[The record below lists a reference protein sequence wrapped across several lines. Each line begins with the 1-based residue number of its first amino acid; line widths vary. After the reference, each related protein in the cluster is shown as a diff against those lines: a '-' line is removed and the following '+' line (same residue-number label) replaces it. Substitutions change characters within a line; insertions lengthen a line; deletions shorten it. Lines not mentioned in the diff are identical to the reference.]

1 MKGVVMNAI
10 LFEIG
15 PITIYWYTVLVFIAF
30 LLGGTLAINEAKK
43 WKIPEDFMINL
54 FFYLIPIC
62 IIGARVYYVLFNLD
76 YYTVNPIAI
85 FKIWEGGLAIH
96 GGIIAGLIFVFIYAK
111 KYKINWVRLLD
122 ILVVS
127 LALGQAIGRWG
138 NFFNG
143 EAHGGATTLEALQAW
158 HLPNFII
165 EGMNIGGTYYVPTF
179 LIESIFCLILFIVL
193 LVIRDNRYTELGQ
206 TTCFYLMLY
215 GIERFIVEGFRT
227 DSLMLGNLRIAQLVS
242 VAMVIIG
249 LIVFLRLRKGSIFS
263 NKYNDIKNT
272 NETTF

>member
-1 MKGVVMNAI
+1 MNAI

-15 PITIYWYTVLVFIAF
+15 PITIYWYTLMIFIAF

-54 FFYLIPIC
+54 FFYLIPIS
-62 IIGARVYYVLFNLD
+62 IIGARLYYVLFNLD
-76 YYTVNPIAI
+76 YYSINPFSI

-96 GGIIAGLIFVFIYAK
+96 GGLIFGLLFVIIYAK
-111 KYKINWVRLLD
+111 KYKVNWVRLLD

-127 LALGQAIGRWG
+127 VALGQAIGRWG

-143 EAHGGATTLEALQAW
+143 EAHGAITTLESLQAW

-165 EGMNIGGTYYVPTF
+165 EGMHIGNAYYVPTF
-179 LIESIFCLILFIVL
+179 LIESIFCFVLFIVL
-193 LVIRDNRYTELGQ
+193 LIVRGSRYTKLGQ
-206 TTCFYLMLY
+206 TTCLYMVLY
-215 GIERFIVEGFRT
+215 GIERFIVEGMRT

-242 VAMVIIG
+242 VIMVIVG
-249 LIVFLRLRKGSIFS
+249 LVLFLKLRIGSIFS

-272 NETTF
+272 NETIF